1 MAGKLWKNVADPNR
15 QQKGTP
21 GLKRT
26 PFQLKLDDDIVQGFS
41 SSGETVRGIQEMLHK
56 KA

>member
-1 MAGKLWKNVADPNR
+1 MAGKLWNNVADPNR

-26 PFQLKLDDDIVQGFS
+26 PYQLKLDDDIVQGFS
-41 SSGETVRGIQEMLHK
+41 SSGETVRGIQEMWHK